1 MAALLAASG
10 VSQAVEGRQVPAGD
24 VDLYLMRGGA
34 EFVPGGSTDRAM
46 TVINHGRD
54 MVGNA
59 ELYYT
64 TPILVNIDSDKKLPT
79 GCVMYYQNKD
89 YRVPEVVKCTIAPLK
104 RNARVEVTLPL
115 KVYKGAP
122 AVPTYGVAI
131 VRSAQAHSDPERNIT
146 DNIAVPGGVISLPVP
161 APDYDRQVQ
170 AGPRLALL
178 ASTAIVSDKPS
189 EAMYRVYNIGDQ
201 VAYKVRLQL
210 VTALY
215 VNTSTAGSLPTGCS
229 MTLKDPDPAVP
240 EIVDCEIG
248 NLEPGKS
255 KEFRIPVKAV
265 PNGPKGQRQGVALVT
280 RSAAPRDGLDEPL
293 SVDLQSTSST
303 LGGNGILR
311 LGGN

>member
-1 MAALLAASG
+1 
-10 VSQAVEGRQVPAGD
+10 
-24 VDLYLMRGGA
+24 
-34 EFVPGGSTDRAM
+34 M

-64 TPILVNIDSDKKLPT
+64 TPIFVNVDSAKKLPT

-115 KVYKGAP
+115 KIYQGAP

-146 DNIAVPGGVISLPVP
+146 DNITVPGGVISLPVPP

-170 AGPRLALL
+170 AGPRIALA
-178 ASTAIVSDKPS
+178 ASTAIVSSKPS
-189 EAMYRVYNIGDQ
+189 EAAYRVYNIGDQ

-210 VTALY
+210 ITALY
-215 VNTSTAGSLPTGCS
+215 VNTSTAGSLPAGCS
-229 MTLKDPDPAVP
+229 MTLKDADPAVP

-248 NLEPGKS
+248 NLEPGKF

-265 PNGPKGQRQGVALVT
+265 PNGPRGQMHGMALVT
-280 RSAAPRDGLDEPL
+280 RSAAPRDGLQDVL
-293 SVDLQSTSST
+293 SAELQLTGAS
-303 LGGNGILR
+303 LGANGAQ
-311 LGGN
+311 